1 MENNITTLSKCT
13 DEYDQN
19 CNLNN
24 VASGQNFEITLFLLD
39 PYGQI
44 TIFDDGYAFINLI
57 NNDIVQNISQMYNY
71 TLPNIRGIK
80 TAKILKGKVTF
91 QLANIIGI
99 PGSSVKVIFQCDV
112 ISQFYGDYLTQNSYH
127 KATSETNDY
136 YFELNMLLRACIRGE
151 IYNHLNSICYFCP
164 LNQYSLVVN
173 ESSCRICPL
182 HANCQ
187 GGDQII
193 IEYGYWRSSLDS
205 NEIYK
210 CNTLNHP
217 CLGGL
222 NSICDNGYT
231 GIICGTCI
239 FNNDR
244 KYFKKGGYYC
254 ESCENLWIYTL
265 IIGFIL
271 IFIFRFGA
279 VMVDNKKE
287 DKHNYVLIK
296 LIATHFQTMT
306 FISVIQL
313 DLFHLQN
320 FLANIFGFQISF
332 SSANSIFSIIECFK
346 DHFSFT
352 SIYVIKLLF
361 SVIFMFSI
369 FFFNVFFWILRGQ
382 IKKLPLTVTKLNL
395 KNSLLITVSFFQPS
409 LINFYIQNLSCDI
422 YDGVEYLAFD
432 LNQICWDF
440 NHTLFSFLI
449 C

>member
-1 MENNITTLSKCT
+1 
-13 DEYDQN
+13 
-19 CNLNN
+19 
-24 VASGQNFEITLFLLD
+24 
-39 PYGQI
+39 
-44 TIFDDGYAFINLI
+44 
-57 NNDIVQNISQMYNY
+57 
-71 TLPNIRGIK
+71 
-80 TAKILKGKVTF
+80 
-91 QLANIIGI
+91 
-99 PGSSVKVIFQCDV
+99 
-112 ISQFYGDYLTQNSYH
+112 
-127 KATSETNDY
+127 
-136 YFELNMLLRACIRGE
+136 
-151 IYNHLNSICYFCP
+151 
-164 LNQYSLVVN
+164 
-173 ESSCRICPL
+173 
-182 HANCQ
+182 
-187 GGDQII
+187 
-193 IEYGYWRSSLDS
+193 
-205 NEIYK
+205 
-210 CNTLNHP
+210 
-217 CLGGL
+217 
-222 NSICDNGYT
+222 
-231 GIICGTCI
+231 
-239 FNNDR
+239 
-244 KYFKKGGYYC
+244 
-254 ESCENLWIYTL
+254 
-265 IIGFIL
+265 
-271 IFIFRFGA
+271 
-279 VMVDNKKE
+279 MVDNKKE

-449 C
+449 TLPFLTLLIFVYPLVKLIRIIIFYNN